1 MHGIWYIKHARAAV
15 YAELIAFGI
24 LFRATVPTMLIALVI
39 DNLVNMLLR
48 TITKNL
54 CNFVAIKHLLT
65 YR

>member
-39 DNLVNMLLR
+39 DNLVNVLLCTFVKDLR
-48 TITKNL
+48 
-54 CNFVAIKHLLT
+54 NFVAI
-65 YR
+65 